1 VGVSERW
8 RAVATDSLEVS
19 LGEDPLVSDGGPA
32 GSWPSSEEDVS
43 VALELSSCDDVGFDS
58 EEESSEDE

>member
-1 VGVSERW
+1 
-8 RAVATDSLEVS
+8 
-19 LGEDPLVSDGGPA
+19 
-32 GSWPSSEEDVS
+32 VS